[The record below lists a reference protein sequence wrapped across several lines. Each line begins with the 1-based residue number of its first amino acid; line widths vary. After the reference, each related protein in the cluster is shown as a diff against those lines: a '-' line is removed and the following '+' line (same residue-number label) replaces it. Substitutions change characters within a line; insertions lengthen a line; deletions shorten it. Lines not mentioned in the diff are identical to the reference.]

1 MTDDRTSGTA
11 NLSTSELARRYAPVE
26 YTEVRERVNTVRAAF
41 GAVITVLAI
50 SGIIEGVAPARWI
63 LVCALYLTTDGLWRR
78 AHGTT
83 AVPMLM
89 TDAVI
94 VGAIALLKGTP
105 QLLAAV
111 TFLYILTGALLL
123 LPIPKAAGVTV
134 AALLVIVLA
143 SLLSPIGDPQILD
156 TRELVFSLASVTMI
170 SLIVATLLYAA
181 VQALHASTLRHQ
193 AALAAERRAVEL
205 KDEFVSMVSH
215 EFRTP
220 LTSIAG
226 FSETL
231 RSNWPDLEPE
241 EIAEFLIIMRQE
253 AHHLSNLVEDIL
265 VIPRIEAGQL
275 RLRPQEFDLASE
287 IAATSRL
294 VFADTGKD
302 VNAAVPGGVLVDAD
316 RGRTG
321 QILRNLLD
329 NARKY
334 GGDAVQIEGEAGTD
348 IYTVTVSDNG
358 PGIPEEDWERVFE
371 HFEQVDRGHAR
382 ESEGVGLGLPIAR
395 RLARAMGGDVWYA
408 PRFPTGA
415 SFQFSMRLSR
425 IIPDGAPT
433 PQDEPSD
440 DGDTNI
446 VESHP
451 GHSEASPT

>member
-1 MTDDRTSGTA
+1 M
-11 NLSTSELARRYAPVE
+11 STSELARVRAPVE
-26 YTEVRERVNTVRAAF
+26 YTDVRTRVNRVRAGF
-41 GAVITVLAI
+41 GAVISVLAV
-50 SGIIEGVAPARWI
+50 SGIVEGVDPAPWI
-63 LVCALYLTTDGLWRR
+63 LVLALYLTADGLWRR
-78 AHGTT
+78 TRGTSV
-83 AVPMLM
+83 VPMLL
-89 TDAVI
+89 TDVVI
-94 VGAIALLKGTP
+94 VGAIALLKGEP
-105 QLLAAV
+105 ELIAAV
-111 TFLYILTGALLL
+111 TFLYIITGALLL
-123 LPIPKAAGVTV
+123 LPIPKATAVIA
-134 AALLVIVLA
+134 AALLVIVPV
-143 SLLSPIGDPQILD
+143 SLLSPIGNPQIPD
-156 TRELVFSLASVTMI
+156 ARKLVFSVATVTMV
-170 SLIVATLLYAA
+170 SLIVATLLYGA

-193 AALAAERRAVEL
+193 TALAAERRAVEL

-231 RSNWPDLEPE
+231 RSNWPDLDPE
-241 EIAEFLIIMRQE
+241 EIDEFLIIMRQE

-275 RLRPQEFDLASE
+275 RLRPQEFDLAGE

-302 VNAAVPGGVLVDAD
+302 VNASVPGGVIVDAD

-358 PGIPEEDWERVFE
+358 PGIPEKDWERVFE
-371 HFEQVDRGHAR
+371 HFEQVDRGHGR

-408 PRFPTGA
+408 SRFPTGA

-425 IIPDGAPT
+425 IIPDGALAA
-433 PQDEPSD
+433 PSD
-440 DGDTNI
+440 ADPEVVVAESAQGPTDGSAT
-446 VESHP
+446 
-451 GHSEASPT
+451 